1 MLENILSGFAALRSV
16 GDDDDADDDD
26 DDDDDEDDDD
36 NDDDKVDIG
45 FRVICNSNIF
55 LKKIKSYFT
64 CIKKNMRRQTGL
76 ELLVIQKSS
85 RNN

>member
-1 MLENILSGFAALRSV
+1 VLENILSGFAALRSV

-55 LKKIKSYFT
+55 LKKSKVI
-64 CIKKNMRRQTGL
+64 
-76 ELLVIQKSS
+76 LLVLKKI
-85 RNN
+85 